1 MHLLDSPACLKDGDL
16 EILCIK
22 YRMNTTMDRDFVEYM
37 VKQIVNKP
45 ENVEVTR
52 RVDEMGVLL
61 EVKVDPEDMGLLI
74 GRSGST
80 AKAIRTLARIIGMRN
95 NARVNLRIVE
105 PEGSTRV
112 TRTNG
117 TPAGAR
123 NMDDVMSDLGM

>member
-1 MHLLDSPACLKDGDL
+1 
-16 EILCIK
+16 
-22 YRMNTTMDRDFVEYM
+22 MDRDFVEYM

-105 PEGSTRV
+105 PEGSTRGN
-112 TRTNG
+112 RQNG
-117 TPAGAR
+117 APSR

>member
-1 MHLLDSPACLKDGDL
+1 
-16 EILCIK
+16 
-22 YRMNTTMDRDFVEYM
+22 MDRDFVEYM

-105 PEGSTRV
+105 PEGSTRAP
-112 TRTNG
+112 RSG
-117 TPAGAR
+117 APSAR